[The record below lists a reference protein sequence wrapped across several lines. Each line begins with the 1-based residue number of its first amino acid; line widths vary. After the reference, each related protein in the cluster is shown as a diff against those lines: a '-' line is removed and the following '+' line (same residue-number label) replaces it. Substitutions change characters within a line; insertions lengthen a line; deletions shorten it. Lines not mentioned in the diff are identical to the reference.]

1 MQTQC
6 QQMLQITLVSV
17 LLGNEGWG
25 GNMALYNIVMGMSG
39 LNQHGFDWEFGR
51 WRGLKGGVEGGNV
64 QYAIDILLK
73 CSQIQRWTEQ
83 LLNKKSPATTEK
95 IEIKNTVG

>member
-1 MQTQC
+1 M
-6 QQMLQITLVSV
+6 
-17 LLGNEGWG
+17 
-25 GNMALYNIVMGMSG
+25 
-39 LNQHGFDWEFGR
+39 
-51 WRGLKGGVEGGNV
+51 KGGVEGGNV

-73 CSQIQRWTEQ
+73 CSQIQSWTEQ